1 MNHHLVKN
9 FVKFLSL
16 MAMLGSV
23 WFGFIYFKGMT
34 ETPYSIVIAIGMFV
48 VSMNVFTGTMDNAE
62 RKEKIRRTCYGL
74 LVGLLIFLNI
84 FRSMFWI

>member
-23 WFGFIYFKGMT
+23 WFGFIYFKGMS

-62 RKEKIRRTCYGL
+62 RKEKIRRICYGL